1 MKILMIGGTRF
12 VGRHMAAAALKRGHD
27 ITLFHRGKTN
37 PDVFPQVEYIYG
49 DRDGQLEVLK
59 NRTWD
64 VVIDTS
70 GYVPRVVRQSV
81 ELLRESVSRYIFI
94 STISVYRDL
103 DTRAN
108 EDENG
113 ALMTLA
119 DETTEVI
126 TPETYGALKALC
138 EKVVMDTAPALIIRP
153 GLVVGPEDYTL
164 RFTYWPMRVSYG
176 GQMLTPPEFKMQFID
191 ARDLAEWTIH
201 MAEQQQTGIFNA
213 TGQPV
218 PLSDVLETSRML
230 TGKEIQFIPVS
241 ESFLQEHEVN
251 LPLWFPSSIVGV
263 HTLNIQRALNAGL
276 TFRPLADTIHDTLV
290 DGQRQENPLRA
301 GLSLEQEAE
310 LLQKWQSSQV
320 LIGE

>member
-12 VGRHMAAAALKRGHD
+12 VGRHMTEAALKRGHD

-37 PDVFPQVEYIYG
+37 PDVFPQVEHVYG
-49 DRDGQLEVLK
+49 DRDGQLEALK

-81 ELLRESVSRYIFI
+81 ELLKEAVNRYIFI

-103 DTRAN
+103 ETKAH

-113 ALMTLA
+113 ALQTLS

-126 TPETYGALKALC
+126 TGETYGALKALC
-138 EKVVMDTAPALIIRP
+138 EKVVLDTLPTLIIRP

-164 RFTYWPMRVSYG
+164 RFTYWPMRVFYG
-176 GQMLTPPEFKMQFID
+176 GQMLIPPEFKMQFID
-191 ARDLAEWTIH
+191 ARDLAEWTIQ

-218 PLSDVLETSRML
+218 PLSDVLETSRIL
-230 TGKEIQFIPVS
+230 TGKEVQFVPVS
-241 ESFLQEHEVN
+241 EAFLQENEVS
-251 LPLWFPSSIVGV
+251 LPLWFPSSVVGV
-263 HTLNIQRALNAGL
+263 HTINVNRALNAGL
-276 TFRPLADTIHDTLV
+276 QFHPLTDTIRDTLAD
-290 DGQRQENPLRA
+290 GQQQENPLRA
-301 GLSLEQEAE
+301 GLSLEQEAK
-310 LLQKWQSSQV
+310 LLQKWLTAKS
-320 LIGE
+320 